1 MSIFVN
7 QAFFIPTMEG
17 SLVDKIDLRAIIMWK
32 SSDRVSQKEWKS
44 DRFAQVVGKDYI
56 T

>member
-1 MSIFVN
+1 MVN
-7 QAFFIPTMEG
+7 EISNE
-17 SLVDKIDLRAIIMWK
+17 I
-32 SSDRVSQKEWKS
+32 SDRVSKKEWKS